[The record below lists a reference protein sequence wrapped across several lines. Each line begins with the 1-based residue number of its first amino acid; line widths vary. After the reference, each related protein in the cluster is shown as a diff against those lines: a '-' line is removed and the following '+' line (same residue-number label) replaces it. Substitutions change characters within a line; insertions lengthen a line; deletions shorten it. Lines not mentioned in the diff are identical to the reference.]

1 MNHPLLLRAD
11 ILHDLPAALE
21 DRLPR
26 AAEPVFAPSYRSE
39 AFAEDLPA
47 WPVAAAPAA
56 RGPGRL
62 LPTLAL
68 VFAPLLLVLAGA
80 GLAVFA

>member
-21 DRLPR
+21 DRRPR
-26 AAEPVFAPSYRSE
+26 AAEPVCAPTYRSE

-47 WPVAAAPAA
+47 CPVLTAVAA
-56 RGPGRL
+56 RPGRV